1 MSHDTRSRTQVLGE
15 GLKKCPHAFEP
26 QGFPGF
32 GYLFDDPKKPEP
44 VNGQRSQLGADPAV
58 AHELL
63 SALSQALPRGAGYW
77 AGPLQPGLD
86 PDDNPSI
93 PAGYTYLLQLVA
105 HDAVQTTVPFWA
117 AAAHGI
123 VSRNLRSSPLM
134 LDTLY
139 GGGPSVSPIAY
150 HAAGYSAA
158 DRTKLRVGRYQSTET
173 GLAATKADC
182 PFRDLARINA
192 RTADGAVVPA
202 NFDNAYITCAADAR
216 NDDNF
221 IVAQLTALF
230 ANVHNAIAD
239 KLTAEKRP
247 EAVFGYAQIALQRI
261 YHAIVVHDLLP
272 KLLHPETK
280 ALKFLRDPKPGDR
293 HWLWQND
300 RIPLEFTHG
309 AFRVGHAM
317 VRHNYRLNDTVAGA
331 LGIPDVVDGGARRA
345 EMRFPVLESWLVQWS
360 RFFKM
365 SDAGMPN
372 LSRRFSPTQSAL
384 DAAELF
390 KSTDK
395 DQPDGLALRDLL
407 SGALARTWKVD
418 ELLARIQKED
428 PDQIRSD
435 WIFSNAA
442 ARRDAIHKW
451 LSTQCTSGILTP
463 AQIDKLSDDPPLPLF
478 VLLESALDPA
488 IVGRHLGPLGSIII
502 GEVIG
507 RTIAREGQ
515 RIAAM
520 ESTLK
525 KKFGE
530 DFWEKMDGIKS
541 MPDLIRFAAH
551 NCKFEGSH
559 VPFI

>member
-1 MSHDTRSRTQVLGE
+1 LGE
-15 GLKKCPHAFEP
+15 GLKKCPHSIEP

-32 GYLFDDPKKPEP
+32 GYLFDDPKKPQP
-44 VNGQRSQLGADPAV
+44 VNGQLSQLGADPAA

-63 SALSQALPRGAGYW
+63 AALSQALPPSAGYW
-77 AGPLQPGLD
+77 AGPIEPALD

-105 HDAVQTTVPFWA
+105 HDVVQTSLPFWA
-117 AAAHGI
+117 AAAHGL

-150 HAAGYSAA
+150 DAAGYSAA
-158 DRTKLRVGRYQSTET
+158 DRTKLRVGRHQSTST
-173 GLAATKADC
+173 GLAADKTDC

-192 RTADGAVVPA
+192 RTEDGAVVPA
-202 NFDNAYITCAADAR
+202 NFDNAYVTCAADAR

-230 ANVHNAIAD
+230 ANVHNAIAENV
-239 KLTAEKRP
+239 KKGEQP
-247 EAVFGYAQIALQRI
+247 EAVFGYAQIAMQRI

-280 ALKFLRDPKPGDR
+280 ALEFLRDPKPGGR
-293 HWLWQND
+293 RWLWQND
-300 RIPLEFTHG
+300 QIPLEFTHG

-317 VRHNYRLNDTVAGA
+317 VRHKYNLNGTYAGT
-331 LGIPDVVDGGARRA
+331 LEIPDVVDGGARRA
-345 EMRFPVLESWLVQWS
+345 EMRFPVLENWLVQWS

-365 SDAGMPN
+365 SDARTPN

-384 DAAELF
+384 DAAALF
-390 KSTDK
+390 KSTNK

-407 SGALARTWKVD
+407 SGALARTWNVD
-418 ELLARIQKED
+418 ALLARIEEED
-428 PDQIRSD
+428 PDQIPSG
-435 WIFSNAA
+435 WILANKE
-442 ARRDAIHKW
+442 ARRNAIHKW
-451 LSTQCTSGILTP
+451 LSTQCKPGILTP

-507 RTIAREGQ
+507 RTIARERQ

-520 ESTLK
+520 ESVLK
-525 KKFGE
+525 EKFEEG
-530 DFWEKMDGIKS
+530 FWDKMGKVQS
-541 MPDLIRFAAH
+541 MPQLIAFAAD
-551 NCKFEGSH
+551 NCKFEKSS